1 MKHVFEKQKWLRY
14 LVCAVMLF
22 FAVVEPICANARYAY
37 IYDLEQDVFQHLGE
51 ASFGGGVYRRTGDSI
66 SSRIHLTG
74 AYEVDEI
81 DLAHPTQYS
90 AVAKPVW
97 GQVKLAIFSYEE
109 EPRVIELSEEPYRF
123 ELAPGKHKICYVGKY
138 FWGNVS
144 VEAQTVESPI
154 YIRDPNRDQFIPI
167 PYQTAKSDTISGYSH
182 ILVDVTCLEEE
193 LNCALQTAYQ
203 EGSNILFVGE
213 ISVSKVEE
221 VLGLPVM
228 NEDVKELRDTLAAAE
243 SEYKNAELIDAS
255 AFHSVGKKVSSDRD
269 QTVIADI
276 TVETETPDEIAEAI
290 NVALAYD
297 YFSLTKEKN
306 MENSLRSDWESVALL
321 ANTQYAE
328 KCVTHSVTELR
339 KYPLNPFGDDQ
350 YSFSVWRGCEVES
363 RSGCYIRSI
372 ESEVS
377 GKKISRMT
385 DYQYDAAEKSRVIGQ
400 SERSSVKNTKLN
412 GGIARPN
419 IRVQFLP
426 VSRIGFGAPTTSLRT
441 FVEAELYQ
449 LDEVFAAGGF
459 SYITVCDTMFGK
471 NPTTY
476 QTSID
481 ILAGT

>member
-1 MKHVFEKQKWLRY
+1 
-14 LVCAVMLF
+14 MLF

-51 ASFGGGVYRRTGDSI
+51 ASFGGVDRRTGDSI

-74 AYEVDEI
+74 AYAVDEI
-81 DLAHPTQYS
+81 NLSHPTQYC

-109 EPRVIELSEEPYRF
+109 ESRVIELSEEPYQF
-123 ELAPGKHKICYVGKY
+123 ELAPGKHKICYIGKY
-138 FWGNVS
+138 FLGNVS
-144 VEAQTVESPI
+144 VEAQTVETPI

-167 PYQTAKSDTISGYSH
+167 PYQAAKSDTISGYSH
-182 ILVDVTCLEEE
+182 ILVDVTCLEEK
-193 LNCALQTAYQ
+193 LNRSLQTAYQ
-203 EGSNILFVGE
+203 EGANILFVGD
-213 ISVSKVEE
+213 ISVSEVEE
-221 VLGLPVM
+221 VLGLPIATYPV
-228 NEDVKELRDTLAAAE
+228 EAVQELRDTLAAAE
-243 SEYKNAELIDAS
+243 SEYKNVELINVS

-328 KCVTHSVTELR
+328 KCITHSVTELR

-449 LDEVFAAGGF
+449 PKEVFAAGGF
-459 SYITVCDTMFGK
+459 SYITVYDTVFGK

-476 QTSID
+476 QTNID
-481 ILAGT
+481 ILAGE

>member
-1 MKHVFEKQKWLRY
+1 MTHMKQCVGRVKNYIGWSLLTLAIVLLGIGLLTVKQIPVQKQISCVEINTETSIEVTVSGTYYQYPFQDDRFVGTIKIPGRRECTREYVFENDRES
-14 LVCAVMLF
+14 F
-22 FAVVEPICANARYAY
+22 FVDEYGQPFGLI
-37 IYDLEQDVFQHLGE
+37 QQSDVF
-51 ASFGGGVYRRTGDSI
+51 T
-66 SSRIHLTG
+66 
-74 AYEVDEI
+74 
-81 DLAHPTQYS
+81 
-90 AVAKPVW
+90 
-97 GQVKLAIFSYEE
+97 
-109 EPRVIELSEEPYRF
+109 ELSVMEDSYSIVCENI
-123 ELAPGKHKICYVGKY
+123 G
-138 FWGNVS
+138 
-144 VEAQTVESPI
+144 VEAQTAGTSI

-193 LNCALQTAYQ
+193 LNRSLQTAYQ
-203 EGSNILFVGE
+203 EGANILFVGD

-221 VLGLPVM
+221 VLGLPIATYPV
-228 NEDVKELRDTLAAAE
+228 EAVQELRDTLAAAE
-243 SEYKNAELIDAS
+243 SEYKNVELINVS

-290 NVALAYD
+290 NVALTYD

-419 IRVQFLP
+419 IRVQFLS

-449 LDEVFAAGGF
+449 LDEIFAAGGF